1 MVSYYSLKHLAAAEA
16 RNAAGRLLRADMPV
30 SSRNLIL
37 AERMHLARNWNEYL
51 RDAIRQ
57 PVGETTNEGDA
68 AIESSGKYLD
78 DEAGLVLNSAV
89 PLATLQDVASNSAL
103 PAHVRDELA
112 RTAFARSVL
121 LSRNPDFAGILKL
134 LRSPGISPWVFRM
147 ISSDS
152 VNGLRI
158 ARFCRKLGRGR
169 AAILYENDSYGRG
182 LAEAFRRNFSGDVVS
197 IDPIGCM

>member
-1 MVSYYSLKHLAAAEA
+1 
-16 RNAAGRLLRADMPV
+16 
-30 SSRNLIL
+30 
-37 AERMHLARNWNEYL
+37 MHLARNWNEYL

-89 PLATLQDVASNSAL
+89 PLATLQDVAANSAL

-134 LRSPGISPWVFRM
+134 LRSPGISPWVRAGFGRRFYVYDSAVKVLDNIPERIEPTRDNWWM
-147 ISSDS
+147 PAKPGGASPVNSGPGASQVRAPSRSCSSPT
-152 VNGLRI
+152 NW
-158 ARFCRKLGRGR
+158 
-169 AAILYENDSYGRG
+169 
-182 LAEAFRRNFSGDVVS
+182 
-197 IDPIGCM
+197 